1 MSLCTRVVF
10 QEADVDSSVVCAMP
24 ALLLCSWALYLPPP
38 LFCTSLYASALGAAP
53 ALLRSR
59 HARSLVMLSDSTST
73 SCLYFVVLL
82 WFPNICTN
90 TFIWSEIFIVST
102 IKFVIFFHGQVT
114 STDVGKGSPPLK
126 IFGKKVEIF
135 LGGRR
140 VGTKFQL
147 FLFVGFP
154 LMSDYEAMQIY

>member
-1 MSLCTRVVF
+1 MSLCTRAVF
-10 QEADVDSSVVCAMP
+10 QETDVDSSVVCAMP
-24 ALLLCSWALYLPPP
+24 ALLLCSWAPYLPLP

-59 HARSLVMLSDSTST
+59 HARSLVMLFDSTSTST

-126 IFGKKVEIF
+126 IFGKKLRF
-135 LGGRR
+135 FWGAGGLGQNSN
-140 VGTKFQL
+140 FFYL
-147 FLFVGFP
+147 
-154 LMSDYEAMQIY
+154 